1 MTRKPRRNAAP
12 RRRSGAAR
20 AIWPAL
26 VAVGGGIAAGP
37 AAAIELGPLE
47 VHSKLGHPLRASI
60 AFALAPNETI
70 AANCVSLRSGTSD
83 LPAVF
88 GASVSIANGAIALS
102 GNRPINEPLMSA
114 NLVIDCPYTAHVSR
128 SLTVFLDP
136 SAEPA
141 AVTAATPVA
150 TAGVSEPRPVTR
162 QTVRTRPQAAPAT
175 PIAPDSSY
183 LVQPG
188 DSLSEIAQRL
198 QGRVIALQPAMTAIY
213 DANPEAFEESDPN
226 RLRAGSLLAIPSLA
240 GTRVASRPAMSD
252 VAPSPVTET
261 PETSEDAGDESG
273 SFYSGA
279 ESQPSVEAGEI
290 KKSDPVDQ
298 FVAPPVQDPV
308 EMVADSPAP
317 MEADTVAE
325 AIDATEEPPTVAES
339 APQDSDA
346 AFADLLPGDVVV
358 GDSAVVNESA
368 DAAPAEPIAPPP
380 RQIAGSRIIAT
391 PPSQENLLSNWLVWL
406 AAGVLAVIGA
416 WVAFGQR
423 IRERFGSTPIGPA
436 EVTARPQS
444 EQGTPR
450 VSAITVPE
458 PTMSVEEIQPSYDAV
473 DFDLS
478 DDSPTEENLALDAD
492 LIDGTGF
499 EESGDVAVNE
509 DFGFAAT
516 TSLDMELPDL
526 PDEPEDTPQTDIIP
540 PPERMSDDMV
550 IDSEVLPDDEDY
562 DMSVIVDVTKMPNPN
577 DVTERD
583 LMAVPVDDDNG
594 QNLISDA
601 YTINDEVDIME
612 GMDLDDEI
620 EAAVDDDPMGTRID
634 DELAATQALSEEIE
648 KAAAELASNSDPSGE
663 TSIEMQLT
671 NLSDLDLTSEL
682 EAQND
687 DYDND
692 VTARLEADDE
702 TVEMPAKDKNAS

>member
-12 RRRSGAAR
+12 RRLSGAAK

-26 VAVGGGIAAGP
+26 VAVGGGIAASP

-60 AFALAPNETI
+60 AFALGPNETI

-88 GASVSIANGAIALS
+88 GARVSIANGVIALS
-102 GNRPINEPLMSA
+102 GSRPINEPLMSA

-141 AVTAATPVA
+141 AVTASAPAV
-150 TAGVSEPRPVTR
+150 TASVSEPRPVPR
-162 QTVRTRPQAAPAT
+162 RPVRSQPQAATAT

-198 QGRVIALQPAMTAIY
+198 QGRTIALQPAMTMIY
-213 DANPEAFEESDPN
+213 DANPEAFEEGDPN
-226 RLRAGSLLAIPSLA
+226 LLRAGSLLAIPSLA
-240 GTRVASRPAMSD
+240 GTQVAARPAISEF
-252 VAPSPVTET
+252 VPSPVTET
-261 PETSEDAGDESG
+261 PEISEDAANESG
-273 SFYSGA
+273 SLYSRA
-279 ESQPSVEAGEI
+279 ESQSSFEVNESE
-290 KKSDPVDQ
+290 KSDPVDQ
-298 FVAPPVQDPV
+298 FVTPQVQEPV
-308 EMVADSPAP
+308 ETVADSPAP
-317 MEADTVAE
+317 TEADTVAE
-325 AIDATEEPPTVAES
+325 AVAVTEEMPEVSETASQE
-339 APQDSDA
+339 SDA

-358 GDSAVVNESA
+358 DERPVVNESA
-368 DAAPAEPIAPPP
+368 DAAAADPVAPPP

-391 PPSQENLLSNWLVWL
+391 PPSQESLFSNWLVWL
-406 AAGVLAVIGA
+406 TAGVLAVIGA

-423 IRERFGSTPIGPA
+423 IRERFGSTPIGPG

-444 EQGTPR
+444 EHGSLR
-450 VSAITVPE
+450 VAAITVPE

-499 EESGDVAVNE
+499 EDSGDVAVNE

-516 TSLDMELPDL
+516 TSLDMELSDL

-540 PPERMSDDMV
+540 PPERLSDDMV

-601 YTINDEVDIME
+601 YTINDEVHTME
-612 GMDLDDEI
+612 DMGLDDEI
-620 EAAVDDDPMGTRID
+620 EVAVDDDPMGTRID

-648 KAAAELASNSDPSGE
+648 KAAAELASSSDPSGE

-692 VTARLEADDE
+692 VTSRLEANDE